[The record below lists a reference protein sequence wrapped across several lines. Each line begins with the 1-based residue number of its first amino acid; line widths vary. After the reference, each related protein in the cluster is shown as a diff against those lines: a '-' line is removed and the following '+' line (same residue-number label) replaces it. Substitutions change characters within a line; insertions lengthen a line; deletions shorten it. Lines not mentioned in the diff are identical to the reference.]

1 MGHNLNC
8 DLHLTKIN
16 LAPLLYFGCSQLRVG
31 NLFCTDTSGLRSSY
45 CVQQYEDFIP
55 DGWEKRILM
64 ETKEGVP

>member
-1 MGHNLNC
+1 MHHNLNC

-16 LAPLLYFGCSQLRVG
+16 PAPLLYFGCSQLRAG